1 MKDYDYNYAI
11 DSQQVLSKKEKLE
24 IEHSQT
30 YIGYKLMWVMRM
42 FLEGKKFPQGT
53 LSAFKWRIYVYDI
66 VRFATNDK
74 FLGWFL
80 AFDPDCFFKLMKT
93 LFLDQEPYE
102 YIQSQHG
109 FIEMYKDSINGLD
122 ACMTHIQIVDALQ
135 QQVIAYIVRDREQ
148 NNGLLSQRGE

>member
-1 MKDYDYNYAI
+1 MD
-11 DSQQVLSKKEKLE
+11 

-30 YIGYKLMWVMRM
+30 YIGYKLMWVMKM

-66 VRFATNDK
+66 VRFATNQQ
-74 FLGWFL
+74 FLTWFL

-102 YIQSQHG
+102 YITS
-109 FIEMYKDSINGLD
+109 
-122 ACMTHIQIVDALQ
+122 
-135 QQVIAYIVRDREQ
+135 
-148 NNGLLSQRGE
+148 